1 MEMPGSGMQTMTGFP
16 GEACKSQILH
26 HDESTT
32 PLGWIFDVSFI
43 ESRLVEAFA
52 AVPGARWGPELTRAV
67 LDPEIL
73 LLITQPLV
81 I

>member
-1 MEMPGSGMQTMTGFP
+1 MMSLRP
-16 GEACKSQILH
+16 
-26 HDESTT
+26 

-43 ESRLVEAFA
+43 ESHLVKAFA
-52 AVPGARWGPELTRAV
+52 AVPGAQWGPELTRAV
-67 LDPEIL
+67 LDLEIL